1 MTTANPNLIAVGD
14 NCLDAYLSKG
24 FVTVGG
30 NALNVAVQWRRH
42 GLNARYFG
50 ALGPDAEADIML
62 AAIEEA
68 GLDRNDVEIRPGA
81 SAVTLLTD
89 DAGERRFL
97 LESLGVGE
105 NYVPDADRYK
115 ALRQADW
122 VHLGTNSS
130 ETLVG
135 RLIAD
140 GVAFSIDVSTR
151 HFDLS
156 LDGVP
161 LVFASGPDDP
171 AEPVEP
177 LIAQFRAAGARQVVV
192 TCGKRGS
199 FYHDGTALS
208 AAGSVPV
215 AVVDTCG
222 AGGVDDVGLDVRD
235 VAEGANR
242 SKPGVRFHRG
252 YGLQR
257 AKPGAVQIE
266 DHESRPFFAD
276 TREHHL
282 RVALEIGFGPN
293 RLRSS

>member
-1 MTTANPNLIAVGD
+1 MKNANPTLIAVGD

-30 NALNVAVQWRRH
+30 NALNVAVQWRRQ

-50 ALGPDAEADIML
+50 ALGPDEEAEIMFG
-62 AAIEEA
+62 AIEEA
-68 GLDRNDVEIRPGA
+68 GLARADVEIRPGA

-105 NYVPDADRYK
+105 DYVPDAERYA

-130 ETLVG
+130 ARLVR
-135 RLIAD
+135 RLVAD
-140 GVAFSIDVSTR
+140 GVPFSIDVSTR
-151 HFDLS
+151 HFELS
-156 LDGVP
+156 LEGVP
-161 LVFASGPDDP
+161 LVFASGPEDP

-177 LIAQFRAAGARQVVV
+177 LIARFKAAGARQVVI

-199 FYHDGTALS
+199 FHDDGGTLFQ
-208 AAGSVPV
+208 AGSVPV

-222 AGGVDDVGLDVRD
+222 AGDSFIATFL
-235 VAEGANR
+235 VA
-242 SKPGVRFHRG
+242 RFF
-252 YGLQR
+252 
-257 AKPGAVQIE
+257 E
-266 DHESRPFFAD
+266 DRPAQD
-276 TREHHL
+276 
-282 RVALEIGFGPN
+282 ALERAAMRASQTCSHLGGFPQPIRAIPQWLLDKYGGVIRAARRARP
-293 RLRSS
+293 

>member
-50 ALGPDAEADIML
+50 ALGPDA
-62 AAIEEA
+62 
-68 GLDRNDVEIRPGA
+68 DVEIRPGA

-105 NYVPDADRYK
+105 NYVPNADRYK

-130 ETLVG
+130 ETLVR
-135 RLIAD
+135 RLVAD
-140 GVAFSIDVSTR
+140 DVPFSIDVSTR

-156 LDGVP
+156 LHGVP

-177 LIAQFRAAGARQVVV
+177 LIAQLRAAGALQVVV

-199 FYHDGTALS
+199 FHDDGTVTS
-208 AAGSVPV
+208 RAGSVSV
-215 AVVDTCG
+215 TVVDTCG
-222 AGGVDDVGLDVRD
+222 AGDIFIATFIASRFFTGLPVQAALDLAAERASETCTHLGGFPQPIRAIPDWLLDKYVDVIGST
-235 VAEGANR
+235 E
-242 SKPGVRFHRG
+242 
-252 YGLQR
+252 R
-257 AKPGAVQIE
+257 AA
-266 DHESRPFFAD
+266 
-276 TREHHL
+276 T
-282 RVALEIGFGPN
+282 
-293 RLRSS
+293 

>member
-1 MTTANPNLIAVGD
+1 MTKANPNLIAVGD
-14 NCLDAYLSKG
+14 NCLDAYLNKG
-24 FVTVGG
+24 FLAVGG

-42 GLNARYFG
+42 GLDARYFG
-50 ALGPDAEADIML
+50 ALGADAEADIML

-68 GLDRNDVEIRPGA
+68 GLDRRDVEIRPGA

-105 NYVPDADRYK
+105 DYVPSDDRYA

-130 ETLVG
+130 VTLVR
-135 RLIAD
+135 RLVAD
-140 GVAFSIDVSTR
+140 GVPFSIDVSTR

-156 LDGVP
+156 LEGVP

-177 LIAQFRAAGARQVVV
+177 LVARFRAAGARQVVV

-199 FYHDGTALS
+199 FYDDGAGTVE
-208 AAGSVPV
+208 AGSVPV

-222 AGGVDDVGLDVRD
+222 AGDSFIATFLTARFFSDLPARSALDLAAERASQTCTHLGGFPQPVRAIPQWLLAKYD
-235 VAEGANR
+235 AVIR
-242 SKPGVRFHRG
+242 ST
-252 YGLQR
+252 QR
-257 AKPGAVQIE
+257 AG
-266 DHESRPFFAD
+266 
-276 TREHHL
+276 T
-282 RVALEIGFGPN
+282 
-293 RLRSS
+293 

>member
-1 MTTANPNLIAVGD
+1 MTKANPNLIAVGD

-30 NALNVAVQWRRH
+30 NALNVAVQWRRQ

-62 AAIEEA
+62 AAIAEA
-68 GLDRNDVEIRPGA
+68 GLDRNDVEIRPGV

-105 NYVPDADRYK
+105 DYLPSVDRYE

-130 ETLVG
+130 EALIRRLV
-135 RLIAD
+135 AD
-140 GVAFSIDVSTR
+140 GIPFSIDVSTR

-192 TCGKRGS
+192 TCGRRGS
-199 FYHDGTALS
+199 FYHDGSTIS
-208 AAGSVPV
+208 AAGSIPV
-215 AVVDTCG
+215 TVVDTCG
-222 AGGVDDVGLDVRD
+222 AGDSFI
-235 VAEGANR
+235 AT
-242 SKPGVRFHRG
+242 F
-252 YGLQR
+252 
-257 AKPGAVQIE
+257 IM
-266 DHESRPFFAD
+266 SRFFANLPGQAALD
-276 TREHHL
+276 LAAARASETCTHL
-282 RVALEIGFGPN
+282 GGFPQPI
-293 RLRSS
+293 RASPEWLLQKYDEVIRSTGRAGT

>member
-1 MTTANPNLIAVGD
+1 MTKANPNLIAVGD

-30 NALNVAVQWRRH
+30 NALNVAVQWRQQ

-50 ALGPDAEADIML
+50 ALGPDAEGDIML
-62 AAIEEA
+62 AAIAEA

-105 NYVPDADRYK
+105 DYVPNADRYE

-122 VHLGTNSS
+122 LHLGTNSS
-130 ETLVG
+130 E
-135 RLIAD
+135 RLIRRLVAD
-140 GVAFSIDVSTR
+140 GIPFSIDISTR

-171 AEPVEP
+171 TKPVEP
-177 LIAQFRAAGARQVVV
+177 LIARFRAAGALQVVV
-192 TCGKRGS
+192 TCGRRGS
-199 FYHDGTALS
+199 FYHDGSTVF

-215 AVVDTCG
+215 TVVDTCG
-222 AGGVDDVGLDVRD
+222 AGDSFI
-235 VAEGANR
+235 AT
-242 SKPGVRFHRG
+242 F
-252 YGLQR
+252 
-257 AKPGAVQIE
+257 IM
-266 DHESRPFFAD
+266 SRFFAD
-276 TREHHL
+276 LSGQAALDSAAERASETCTHL
-282 RVALEIGFGPN
+282 GGFPQPIRPIPEWLLKKYDDVIGSTERAGT
-293 RLRSS
+293 